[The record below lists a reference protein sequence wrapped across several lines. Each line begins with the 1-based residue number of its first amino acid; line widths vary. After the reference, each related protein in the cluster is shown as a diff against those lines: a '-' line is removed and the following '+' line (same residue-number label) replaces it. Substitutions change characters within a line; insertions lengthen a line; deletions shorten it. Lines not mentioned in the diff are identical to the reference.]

1 MERRSNTRQWLSQAL
16 DNNLDSALKDSSKS
30 PVEDQHDSAATI
42 GRIDDVH
49 ASKHGPHE
57 GLPSLQELMNELQRE
72 NGYASGSGSDTAA
85 EGREDHSLEEEDDQ
99 DQEVDSEDDW
109 AQTEIRPED
118 EDWEVAEKDFTKQYN
133 RLRQHAAVYNR
144 TARPEAISKQKG
156 TAVLSLP
163 PVNKP
168 RKVAT
173 TTTTSA
179 ATPAAPAQSS
189 SSKLPI
195 TTDQLALLQKYN
207 SRLANLSEPYNALGM
222 GAGVNRKGPSA
233 VANRKDKADRATTEQ
248 VLDPRTRLILYKMI
262 GRGVIFEVNGCISTG
277 KEANVY
283 HALSP
288 ERAHMALKIY
298 KTSILVFKDRDRY
311 VTGEHRFRRGYAK
324 HNPRKM
330 VRLWAE
336 KEMRNLKRLTEAN
349 VRCPEPIEVRENV
362 LVMHFLGDTEGWAS
376 PRLKDA
382 NVPSELLPSLYA
394 ELLITVRILY
404 HVCRLVHADLSEYNI
419 LFHRFH
425 LYIIDVSQSVEH
437 DHPHALEF
445 LRTDLTNVDEWFKK
459 RGVRTLG
466 LRRSF
471 DFVVS
476 SDESL
481 GLRKLLEEEDVP
493 TLVPLVGSS
502 AQAPPAGDDDSNEAR
517 STELTAETEHP
528 KYAKTVEY
536 KALEKTLEN
545 WLSED
550 PRPTPV
556 SNQSGDNRPSRSD
569 SAVDHDQEDAVF
581 RSSYIPRTLNEVVDP
596 ERDAEILRRGEGKSL
611 IYDGVIGVAARPIKE
626 ANEVETPK
634 VRVERLAVGE
644 SKEVGGGDK
653 EDRES
658 ESDRD
663 EDEEEEEEEEEE
675 GEEGAETRPKK
686 EPKGRRGEDKE
697 AKKVGETL
705 DLERECTKT
714 MSFGIQERQRL
725 QKEAARE
732 KRKTKMPKAEK
743 QAKIRKTKRW

>member
-1 MERRSNTRQWLSQAL
+1 MEGGTKAQEWLNHAL
-16 DNNLDSALKDSSKS
+16 GNNLDSVQNASSTS
-30 PVEDQHDSAATI
+30 TTAEQHDSEVSTARMDEVRVTDP
-42 GRIDDVH
+42 GNYD
-49 ASKHGPHE
+49 

-72 NGYASGSGSDTAA
+72 DEGPFDSGSDTAYEDGRDLA
-85 EGREDHSLEEEDDQ
+85 EEDGEEEQ
-99 DQEVDSEDDW
+99 VDSEEDW
-109 AQTEIRPED
+109 AQEIRPED

-133 RLRQHAAVYNR
+133 RLRQHAAVYNK

-168 RKVAT
+168 RKAPTST
-173 TTTTSA
+173 TTPTA
-179 ATPAAPAQSS
+179 KPAAPSQSS
-189 SSKLPI
+189 GSKLPI
-195 TTDQLALLQKYN
+195 TTDQLALLQKFN
-207 SRLANLSEPYNALGM
+207 SRLANISEPYDGLGM

-233 VANRKDKADRATTEQ
+233 LANRKDKADRATTEQ

-288 ERAHMALKIY
+288 ERAHIALKIY

-362 LVMHFLGDTEGWAS
+362 LVMQFLGDSDGWAS

-382 NVPSELLPSLYA
+382 DVPSDLLPSLYA
-394 ELLITVRILY
+394 ELLINVRILY

-419 LFHRFH
+419 LFHRSH
-425 LYIIDVSQSVEH
+425 LYMIDVSQSVEQ

-445 LRTDLTNVDEWFKK
+445 LRTDLTNVDAWFKK
-459 RGVRTLG
+459 RGVQTLG

-476 SDESL
+476 SDEAL
-481 GLRKLLEEEDVP
+481 GLGEVEEEEIP
-493 TLVPLVGSS
+493 TLIPLAESDGQVTAAGN
-502 AQAPPAGDDDSNEAR
+502 QATEVDLKE
-517 STELTAETEHP
+517 STPETEDP
-528 KYAKTVEY
+528 KYAKTLGQ
-536 KALEKTLEN
+536 KGLEKRLES
-545 WLSED
+545 WLLESRTMPSASNESEE
-550 PRPTPV
+550 
-556 SNQSGDNRPSRSD
+556 NRSSRTNLTI
-569 SAVDHDQEDAVF
+569 DHAQEDAVF

-611 IYDGVIGVAARPIKE
+611 IYDGVIGVTARSAKD
-626 ANEVETPK
+626 ARRDETAK
-634 VRVERLAVGE
+634 GG
-644 SKEVGGGDK
+644 VGGAPVD
-653 EDRES
+653 EA
-658 ESDRD
+658 RD
-663 EDEEEEEEEEEE
+663 EEYDEHSERGSQSEEEE
-675 GEEGAETRPKK
+675 GEEEEGEEEEGGEMLPKK
-686 EPKGRRGEDKE
+686 APTGRRGEDKE
-697 AKKVGETL
+697 AKK
-705 DLERECTKT
+705 
-714 MSFGIQERQRL
+714 ERQRL

-743 QAKIRKTKRW
+743 EARIRKTKRW